1 MAKAEKNKEKAEP
14 PKTEEKPPPAASAR
28 KLPLKVVGIVAGIML
43 AEAAGVVFLVGMMG
57 RPPQEAAAEVHGED
71 HDALDGTVEIELVDD
86 RFQNMQSGRVW
97 SWEIAVFL
105 KVKKKNEEY
114 VTAQLEERSAEI
126 KEGVSQI
133 IRRAQHV
140 HLKEPDLTT
149 LNRQVRA
156 FLDKALGT
164 DPEGN
169 SRIERVMIP
178 KCKGIQLEA

>member
-1 MAKAEKNKEKAEP
+1 MAKAEKDKEKGEQ
-14 PKTEEKPPPAASAR
+14 PKADDKAPAAAP
-28 KLPLKVVGIVAGIML
+28 KKMPLKVVAVVAGIML
-43 AEAAGVVFLVGMMG
+43 AEAAGVVLLVGMMS

-71 HDALDGTVEIELVDD
+71 HNELEGTVEIELVDD

-105 KVKKKNEEY
+105 KVKKKNEEF
-114 VTAQLEERSAEI
+114 VMAQLEERAAEI

-133 IRRAQHV
+133 IRRAQHI

-164 DPEGN
+164 DPEGD